1 LLLTRSKAQIVDVS
15 LPGRKIYTEC
25 PRIEYSR
32 QASDVAALISSKIA
46 PLQVQA
52 SAGLRQ
58 RQGRRA
64 PVLLLANSSFPMGA
78 SLRTPLARPD
88 LVSLGLYH
96 GLLYRLKVIVSV
108 KNISDVMASAIR
120 AHYDNDDPGLQVRL
134 VEDSLV
140 YLDASLRQLPCGTYA
155 IVNLDHLMSS
165 PSPPFVSQLAR
176 FLDLH
181 GVREEQLRTALRRTR
196 TVWARPRPP
205 TIPRFNGEPVAA
217 FFRRRRHLWPLLA
230 GTQED
235 FFSAGSPADW
245 PSGVPSRRDPWT

>member
-1 LLLTRSKAQIVDVS
+1 MAEPEFEWNQTELLLTRSAAQIVDMSLPGELHEGLQQQRQQQSAAVMAEPESEWNQTELLLTRSQAQIVDMS

-32 QASDVAALISSKIA
+32 QASDLAALISSKLA
-46 PLQVQA
+46 PLQVQP

-58 RQGRRA
+58 RQGRRT

-108 KNISDVMASAIR
+108 RNISDVMASAIR
-120 AHYDNDDPGLQVRL
+120 AHYDKDDTGLQVRL

-165 PSPPFVSQLAR
+165 PS
-176 FLDLH
+176 
-181 GVREEQLRTALRRTR
+181 
-196 TVWARPRPP
+196 
-205 TIPRFNGEPVAA
+205 
-217 FFRRRRHLWPLLA
+217 
-230 GTQED
+230 
-235 FFSAGSPADW
+235 
-245 PSGVPSRRDPWT
+245 

>member
-1 LLLTRSKAQIVDVS
+1 MAEPEFEWNQTELLLTRSAAQIVDMSLPGELHEGLQQQRQQQSAAVMAEPESEWNQTELLLTRSQAQIVDMS

-32 QASDVAALISSKIA
+32 QASDLAALISSKLA

-108 KNISDVMASAIR
+108 RNISDVMASAIR
-120 AHYDNDDPGLQVRL
+120 AHYDKDDTGLQVRL

-165 PSPPFVSQLAR
+165 PSVSPF
-176 FLDLH
+176 FL
-181 GVREEQLRTALRRTR
+181 
-196 TVWARPRPP
+196 
-205 TIPRFNGEPVAA
+205 
-217 FFRRRRHLWPLLA
+217 LLL
-230 GTQED
+230 
-235 FFSAGSPADW
+235 
-245 PSGVPSRRDPWT
+245 PSRMVRCIDHQHNILS